1 MPGLAPTATSDT
13 SQTIV
18 TSATDERLLGTDQQH
33 RLLIRPDAFH
43 VTVLFQPTLSFLQR
57 VSEILPSGI
66 ESPQTSSV
74 VLDQFV
80 LNVYLPRLEE
90 KVSDLFHEA
99 VTGIYLSIQFSL
111 SGIDPHTLTGPEMFQ
126 PDPLSWRLSS
136 EPLAKV
142 CDVCHIKH
150 YLSFLTR
157 IEGKHTSYGS
167 HQLSMCHASQ
177 QSIPPRKLFE
187 ADIGSRDTI
196 LSKMQ

>member
-1 MPGLAPTATSDT
+1 MKITNKALRPHEDSLTRVLKDTMPGLAPTATSDT

-99 VTGIYLSIQFSL
+99 VTGIYLSI
-111 SGIDPHTLTGPEMFQ
+111 
-126 PDPLSWRLSS
+126 
-136 EPLAKV
+136 
-142 CDVCHIKH
+142 
-150 YLSFLTR
+150 
-157 IEGKHTSYGS
+157 
-167 HQLSMCHASQ
+167 
-177 QSIPPRKLFE
+177 
-187 ADIGSRDTI
+187 
-196 LSKMQ
+196 